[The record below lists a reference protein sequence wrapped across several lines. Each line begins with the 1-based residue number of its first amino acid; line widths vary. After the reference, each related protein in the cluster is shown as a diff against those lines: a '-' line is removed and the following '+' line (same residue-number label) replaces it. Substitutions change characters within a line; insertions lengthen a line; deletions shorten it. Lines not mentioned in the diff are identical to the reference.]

1 MCVGTII
8 TREDLFIMFIKKKK
22 KKKSFFIFLF
32 LCLFRSLMRLDTSTV
47 GEKPRQL
54 GASKW
59 DNVKKSGN

>member
-1 MCVGTII
+1 M
-8 TREDLFIMFIKKKK
+8 
-22 KKKSFFIFLF
+22 
-32 LCLFRSLMRLDTSTV
+32 FRSLMRLDTSTV